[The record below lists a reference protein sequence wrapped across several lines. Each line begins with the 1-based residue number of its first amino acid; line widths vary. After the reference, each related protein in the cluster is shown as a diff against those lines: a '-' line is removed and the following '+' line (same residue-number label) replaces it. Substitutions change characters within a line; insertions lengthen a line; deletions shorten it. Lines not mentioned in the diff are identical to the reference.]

1 MKIVV
6 LNENS
11 NLKVKLPTWLGLNR
25 LTCGYISKKLKKHN
39 VKIKK
44 RQLLKFMK
52 LCKKYKKKHKD
63 WTLLEV
69 DTVSSTK
76 VIIKI

>member
-1 MKIVV
+1 MKIDVI
-6 LNENS
+6 NDDK
-11 NLKVKLPTWLGLNR
+11 NLRVPFPTWLGLNR

-39 VKIKK
+39 VQIKK
-44 RQLLKFMK
+44 RQLLKLMK

-69 DTVSSTK
+69 DTVSGTK

>member
-6 LNENS
+6 INDDKDLR
-11 NLKVKLPTWLGLNR
+11 VPLPIWLGLNR

-39 VKIKK
+39 VQIKK

-52 LCKKYKKKHKD
+52 LCKKYIKKHKG
-63 WTLLEV
+63 WRLLEV
-69 DTVSSTK
+69 ESHDKTQ
-76 VIIKI
+76 VIIEI